1 MQTETSD
8 NPLAGPVG
16 SRAGPVGERPR
27 PVAGRAGP
35 AGGSAGPAG
44 GTPRP
49 AGGSAGPAGGTP
61 RPAGGSAGPA
71 GGTAG
76 RAGGPRWRA
85 MLEARWRAR
94 LQEVTELALAYH
106 DAAATAVGR
115 GTRSGHEARLRLRTL
130 LRQTVA
136 SRRALA
142 DTEEA
147 LARLSAGNY
156 GWCES
161 CAGAISAQRL
171 VITPETRYC
180 ARCAQEPRAEAP
192 AHRAPAAHGDRLAA
206 RSPRREQAR

>member
-8 NPLAGPVG
+8 NPLAGPVR
-16 SRAGPVGERPR
+16 SRAGPAGGRPR

-35 AGGSAGPAG
+35 AGSSAAPAG
-44 GTPRP
+44 GMPRP
-49 AGGSAGPAGGTP
+49 
-61 RPAGGSAGPA
+61 
-71 GGTAG
+71 
-76 RAGGPRWRA
+76 AGGPRWRA
-85 MLEARWRAR
+85 LLEARWRAR

-115 GTRSGHEARLRLRTL
+115 GTGSGHEARLRLRAM

-147 LARLSAGNY
+147 LTRLSAGNY

-180 ARCAQEPRAEAP
+180 ARCDQEPRAEAP
-192 AHRAPAAHGDRLAA
+192 AHRAPAAYGDRLAA
-206 RSPRREQAR
+206 RPPRREQAR

>member
-16 SRAGPVGERPR
+16 SRAGPAGGRPR
-27 PVAGRAGP
+27 PVAGRTGP
-35 AGGSAGPAG
+35 AGGSAGSAEG
-44 GTPRP
+44 RPRP
-49 AGGSAGPAGGTP
+49 AGGSAGPAGG
-61 RPAGGSAGPA
+61 AAGP
-71 GGTAG
+71 
-76 RAGGPRWRA
+76 AGGPRWRA
-85 MLEARWRAR
+85 LLEARWRAR

-115 GTRSGHEARLRLRTL
+115 GTGSGHEAQLRLRTL

-180 ARCAQEPRAEAP
+180 ARCAQEPRAEAL
-192 AHRAPAAHGDRLAA
+192 AHRAAAAHDDRLAA
-206 RSPRREQAR
+206 PSPRREQAR

>member
-1 MQTETSD
+1 MQTETSHG
-8 NPLAGPVG
+8 PLT
-16 SRAGPVGERPR
+16 
-27 PVAGRAGP
+27 GP
-35 AGGSAGPAG
+35 AGGRAVPAGSTRPVPAG
-44 GTPRP
+44 GIRPVP
-49 AGGSAGPAGGTP
+49 AGGI
-61 RPAGGSAGPA
+61 
-71 GGTAG
+71 
-76 RAGGPRWRA
+76 RWRA
-85 MLEARWRAR
+85 LLEARWRAR

-106 DAAATAVGR
+106 EAAAA
-115 GTRSGHEARLRLRTL
+115 GHDTGGGDEGLQRLQRL
-130 LRQTVA
+130 LRRTVA

-161 CAGAISAQRL
+161 CAGAISVQRL

>member
-8 NPLAGPVG
+8 NPLAGPVR
-16 SRAGPVGERPR
+16 SRAGPAGGRPR

-35 AGGSAGPAG
+35 AEGSARPAG
-44 GTPRP
+44 GMPRP
-49 AGGSAGPAGGTP
+49 AGGRAGPAEG
-61 RPAGGSAGPA
+61 AAGP
-71 GGTAG
+71 
-76 RAGGPRWRA
+76 AGGPRWRA
-85 MLEARWRAR
+85 LLEARWRTR

-115 GTRSGHEARLRLRTL
+115 GTGSGHEARLRLRTL

-192 AHRAPAAHGDRLAA
+192 AQRAPAVYGDRLAA